1 MHKFKNKSIKNMT
14 SPQRQTHFILYISS
28 IIKTLKAFLFLSSD
42 ARRDLVSEACRRS
55 LLSFFK

>member
-14 SPQRQTHFILYISS
+14 SPQHQTHFILYISS
-28 IIKTLKAFLFLSSD
+28 IIKTLKAFLFVCFRCPAGGASG
-42 ARRDLVSEACRRS
+42 ACRRS